1 MADKLSKE
9 DLKFRNQI
17 AARLREIREKT
28 GKSQTQFSYEL
39 NVDSQSVSR
48 YETGN
53 GASVYVIKR
62 YCKLAG
68 VPLEDFFKSPIF
80 K

>member
-1 MADKLSKE
+1 VMADKLSKE

-39 NVDSQSVSR
+39 NVDSQSV
-48 YETGN
+48 
-53 GASVYVIKR
+53 YVIKR